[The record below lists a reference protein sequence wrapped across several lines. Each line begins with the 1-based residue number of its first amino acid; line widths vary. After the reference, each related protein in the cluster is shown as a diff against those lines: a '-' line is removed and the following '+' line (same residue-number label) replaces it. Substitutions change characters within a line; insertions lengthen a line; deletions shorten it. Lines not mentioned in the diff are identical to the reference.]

1 MGASTVAGA
10 IRTPPIERLVG
21 TSACEAGAAS
31 PTRGTAGFSKCLR
44 TIVFYRA
51 SPTKSD
57 VTQSRHVRA
66 CMDENPKA
74 FLEELRSGILKKRVG
89 QIALAVVL
97 AQAVW
102 RLLNAFTWYVLV
114 PIIGKAI
121 SGRTES
127 VLFESAAR
135 LPFQWES
142 IIGSLLEFTLT
153 VILVFYLNRWIKNRS
168 HWRPLQQRFQR
179 HRLRFLPPRLL
190 RPCLLNLPVCSSKK
204 SSTTALAKRS
214 VRLWSNHKARDK
226 TE

>member
-1 MGASTVAGA
+1 
-10 IRTPPIERLVG
+10 
-21 TSACEAGAAS
+21 
-31 PTRGTAGFSKCLR
+31 
-44 TIVFYRA
+44 
-51 SPTKSD
+51 
-57 VTQSRHVRA
+57 
-66 CMDENPKA
+66 MDENPKA

-153 VILVFYLNRWIKNRS
+153 VILVFYLNRWIKKPIALETATAEIPEASSPVPSPATTPALSPEPAR
-168 HWRPLQQRFQR
+168 LQQQEVVY
-179 HRLRFLPPRLL
+179 
-190 RPCLLNLPVCSSKK
+190 NSVGEKVSEVMVESQSKG
-204 SSTTALAKRS
+204 
-214 VRLWSNHKARDK
+214 
-226 TE
+226 